1 MYEICMYIYV
11 CDIYIHMYIYIYIS
25 LPLVSQTLRPY
36 PGYCCRQL
44 TFVNS
49 WKLHL
54 NEEPLV
60 S

>member
-1 MYEICMYIYV
+1 
-11 CDIYIHMYIYIYIS
+11 MYIYIYIYIYVS

-36 PGYCCRQL
+36 PGYSCRQL
-44 TFVNS
+44 TSVNS
-49 WKLHL
+49 WQLYL